1 LIETCKA
8 GHAFTEENTLWHK
21 DKGRNRLRKR
31 CKECKNA
38 YRRTGTP
45 NAAERSIQVTDYAH
59 EDVEDLIRF
68 GATYKELI
76 TRTGFSSWDTLH
88 RSLKRRG
95 RQDLIDAIR
104 AKKELV

>member
-1 LIETCKA
+1 MTRQEQFEKHL
-8 GHAFTEENTLWHK
+8 L
-21 DKGRNRLRKR
+21 
-31 CKECKNA
+31 
-38 YRRTGTP
+38 
-45 NAAERSIQVTDYAH
+45 ERSIQVTDYAH

-104 AKKELV
+104 AKREQGSVVGRGAKIKGGAVARNKWDASVDRMVRK